1 VIWYR
6 ACDRLIAA
14 SKAKPALGELVVYKS
29 MSGTT
34 RTVRVTKLYS
44 EGGLHPMFTGTDESG
59 NQYWGYVSQIFPRQR
74 AIEWIFRSAEEE
86 E

>member
-1 VIWYR
+1 M
-6 ACDRLIAA
+6 
-14 SKAKPALGELVVYKS
+14 VYKS

-44 EGGLHPMFTGTDESG
+44 EGGLHPMFTGRDESG
-59 NQYWGYVSQIFPRQR
+59 NQYWGYVSQIFPRQQ
-74 AIEWIFRSAEEE
+74 AIEWIFKSAEEE

>member
-1 VIWYR
+1 MIWYR

-29 MSGTT
+29 MSGTP

>member
-1 VIWYR
+1 
-6 ACDRLIAA
+6 LTAA

-34 RTVRVTKLYS
+34 RAVRVTQLYS
-44 EGGLHPMFTGTDESG
+44 EGGLHPMFTGRDESG
-59 NQYWGYVSQIFPRQR
+59 NRYWGYVSQILPRQR
-74 AIEWIFRSAEEE
+74 AIEWIFKSAEEE

>member
-1 VIWYR
+1 
-6 ACDRLIAA
+6 LIAA

-34 RTVRVTKLYS
+34 RAVRVTQLYS
-44 EGGLHPMFTGTDESG
+44 EGGLHPMFTGRDESG

>member
-1 VIWYR
+1 MIWYR

-34 RTVRVTKLYS
+34 RAVRVTQLYS
-44 EGGLHPMFTGTDESG
+44 EGGLHPMFTGRDESG
-59 NQYWGYVSQIFPRQR
+59 NKYWGYVSQILPRQQ
-74 AIEWIFRSAEEE
+74 AIEWIFKSAEEE